1 MHHTAIGTPELEP
14 NVGKGSQIASVAC
27 LHDDLGQNLR
37 WSLHDEV
44 SLVLQFVSVGLV
56 RIRAVQHGYLAG
68 YGCLGQHIVVV
79 AQGVQP

>member
-68 YGCLGQHIVVV
+68 YGCLSQHIVVV